1 MSQHGIKASYRK
13 EFIVFQ
19 ILVVDDDK
27 NIRFFIKEV
36 LEINHYTAH
45 CASNGNE
52 ALEVFNK
59 THIDL
64 VIVDIMMP
72 GMDGYEFTKKLR
84 DANSTIPILMMSAKQ
99 LSEDRKK
106 GFLLGIDD
114 YMTKPI
120 DLEELLL
127 HVKALL
133 RRYQIESE
141 RKLVVNDIVLDYDLY
156 QVKKNNDVIELPQ
169 KEFLLL
175 FKLLSYPERI
185 FTRIQL
191 MDEIWGYDCETG
203 WETLTV
209 HINRL
214 RKKFEDWNAFQI
226 VSVRG
231 LGYKA
236 VINNENK

>member
-1 MSQHGIKASYRK
+1 M
-13 EFIVFQ
+13 FQ
-19 ILVVDDDK
+19 ILVIDDDK
-27 NIRFFIKEV
+27 NIRFLFKEV
-36 LEINHYTAH
+36 LELNHYTVH
-45 CASNGNE
+45 CASNGE
-52 ALEVFNK
+52 EGLKIYES

-64 VIVDIMMP
+64 VMVDIMMP
-72 GMDGYEFTKKLR
+72 GMDGYEFTQKLR
-84 DANSTIPILMMSAKQ
+84 ESNPDIPILMMSAKQ

-106 GFLLGIDD
+106 GFLAGIDD
-114 YMTKPI
+114 YMVKPI

-127 HVKALL
+127 HIKALL

-141 RKLVVNDIVLDYDLY
+141 RKLVVNNVILDYDLY
-156 QVKKNNDVIELPQ
+156 QVKYKDEVVELPQ

-175 FKLLSYPERI
+175 FKLLSSPERI

-214 RKKFEDWNAFQI
+214 RKKFDEWNVFQI

-236 VINNENK
+236 VLNNENK

>member
-1 MSQHGIKASYRK
+1 M
-13 EFIVFQ
+13 FQ
-19 ILVVDDDK
+19 ILVIDDDK
-27 NIRFFIKEV
+27 NTRFFIKEA
-36 LEINHYTAH
+36 LEFNHYNIFT
-45 CASNGNE
+45 ASNGVE
-52 ALEVFNK
+52 GLKILENK
-59 THIDL
+59 HIDL

-72 GMDGYEFTKKLR
+72 EMDGYQFTKELR
-84 DANSTIPILMMSAKQ
+84 EFNSNIPILMMSAKQ

-106 GFLLGIDD
+106 GFVLGIDD
-114 YMTKPI
+114 YMTKPL

-133 RRYQIESE
+133 RRYESISE
-141 RKLVVNDIVLDYDLY
+141 RKLVIENILLDIDAYK
-156 QVKKNNDVIELPQ
+156 VKKDDEEIELPQ

-175 FKLLSYPERI
+175 YKLLSSPDKI

-191 MDEIWGYDCETG
+191 MDEIWGVDCDTG

-214 RKKFEDWNAFQI
+214 RKKFDHWNIFDI

-236 VINNENK
+236 VIKNEKK

>member
-1 MSQHGIKASYRK
+1 M
-13 EFIVFQ
+13 FQ

-27 NIRFFIKEV
+27 NIRFFIKEA
-36 LEINHYTAH
+36 LEINHYTVH
-45 CASNGNE
+45 TVSNGVE
-52 ALEVFNK
+52 ALKVLENNY
-59 THIDL
+59 IDL
-64 VIVDIMMP
+64 IIVDIMMP
-72 GMDGYEFTKKLR
+72 KMNGYEFTKEVRL
-84 DANSTIPILMMSAKQ
+84 ANPSIPILMVSAKQ

-106 GFLLGIDD
+106 GFLVGIDD
-114 YMTKPI
+114 FMTKPI

-133 RRYQIESE
+133 RRYKIESE
-141 RKLVVNDIVLDYDLY
+141 RQLLIDDVILDYDSY
-156 QVKKNNDVIELPQ
+156 VVKRGDEVRELPQ

-175 FKLLSYPERI
+175 YKLLSSPDKI

-191 MDEIWGYDCETG
+191 MDEIWGYECETG

-214 RKKFEDWNAFQI
+214 RKKFEDWDVFEI

-236 VINNENK
+236 VRKNEKK

>member
-1 MSQHGIKASYRK
+1 M
-13 EFIVFQ
+13 FQ

-27 NIRFFIKEV
+27 NIRFFIKEA
-36 LEINHYTAH
+36 LEMNHYTVH
-45 CASNGNE
+45 TVSNGVE
-52 ALEVFNK
+52 ALKVLENNY
-59 THIDL
+59 IDL
-64 VIVDIMMP
+64 IIVDIMMP
-72 GMDGYEFTKKLR
+72 KMNGYEFTKEVRL
-84 DANSTIPILMMSAKQ
+84 ANPSIPILMVSAKQ

-106 GFLLGIDD
+106 GFLVGIDD
-114 YMTKPI
+114 FMTKPL

-133 RRYQIESE
+133 RRYKIESE
-141 RKLVVNDIVLDYDLY
+141 RQLLIDDVILDYDSY
-156 QVKKNNDVIELPQ
+156 VVKRGDEVRELPQ

-175 FKLLSYPERI
+175 YKLLSSPDKI

-191 MDEIWGYDCETG
+191 MDEIWGYECETG

-214 RKKFEDWNAFQI
+214 RKKFEDWDVFEI

-236 VINNENK
+236 VRKNEKK

>member
-1 MSQHGIKASYRK
+1 M
-13 EFIVFQ
+13 FQ

-27 NIRFFIKEV
+27 NIRFFIKEA
-36 LEINHYTAH
+36 LEMNHYTVH
-45 CASNGNE
+45 TVSNGVE
-52 ALEVFNK
+52 ALKVLENNY
-59 THIDL
+59 IDL
-64 VIVDIMMP
+64 IIVDIMMP
-72 GMDGYEFTKKLR
+72 KMNGYEFTKEVR
-84 DANSTIPILMMSAKQ
+84 SANPSIPILMVSAKQ

-106 GFLLGIDD
+106 GFLVGIDD
-114 YMTKPI
+114 FMTKPL

-133 RRYQIESE
+133 RRYKIESE
-141 RKLVVNDIVLDYDLY
+141 RQLVIDDVILDYDSY
-156 QVKKNNDVIELPQ
+156 VVKRGDEIRELPQ

-175 FKLLSYPERI
+175 YKLLSSPDKI

-191 MDEIWGYDCETG
+191 MDEIWGYECETG

-209 HINRL
+209 HINRI
-214 RKKFEDWNAFQI
+214 RKKFEDWDVFEI

-236 VINNENK
+236 VRKNEKK

>member
-1 MSQHGIKASYRK
+1 M
-13 EFIVFQ
+13 FQ
-19 ILVVDDDK
+19 ILVIDDDK
-27 NIRFFIKEV
+27 NIRFFIKEA
-36 LEINHYTAH
+36 LEINHYTVYT
-45 CASNGNE
+45 ASNGLE
-52 ALEVFNK
+52 ALEILNNN
-59 THIDL
+59 HIDL
-64 VIVDIMMP
+64 AIVDIMMP
-72 GMDGYEFTKKLR
+72 KMDGYEFTKELR
-84 DANSTIPILMMSAKQ
+84 QGNENMPILMMSAKQ
-99 LSEDRKK
+99 LAEDRKK

-133 RRYQIESE
+133 RRYKIESE
-141 RKLVVNDIVLDYDLY
+141 RHLIINDVILDYDLY
-156 QVKKNNDVIELPQ
+156 QVKRNNEIIELPQ

-175 FKLLSYPERI
+175 FKLLSSPEKI

-214 RKKFEDWNAFQI
+214 RKKFDDWNVFEI

-236 VINNENK
+236 VIKYENN

>member
-1 MSQHGIKASYRK
+1 M
-13 EFIVFQ
+13 FQ
-19 ILVVDDDK
+19 ILVIDDDK
-27 NIRFFIKEV
+27 NIRFFIKEA
-36 LEINHYTAH
+36 LEINHYTVYT
-45 CASNGNE
+45 ASNGLE
-52 ALEVFNK
+52 ALEILNNN
-59 THIDL
+59 HIDL
-64 VIVDIMMP
+64 AIVDIMMP
-72 GMDGYEFTKKLR
+72 KMDGYEFTKELR
-84 DANSTIPILMMSAKQ
+84 QGNENMPILMMSSKQ
-99 LSEDRKK
+99 LAEDRKK

-133 RRYQIESE
+133 RRYKIESE
-141 RKLVVNDIVLDYDLY
+141 RHLIINDVILDYDLY
-156 QVKKNNDVIELPQ
+156 QVKRNNEIIELPQ

-175 FKLLSYPERI
+175 FKLLSSPEKI

-214 RKKFEDWNAFQI
+214 RKKFDDWNVFEI

-236 VINNENK
+236 VIKYENN

>member
-1 MSQHGIKASYRK
+1 M
-13 EFIVFQ
+13 FQ

-27 NIRFFIKEV
+27 NVRFFIKEA
-36 LEINHYTAH
+36 LEINHYTVFSV
-45 CASNGNE
+45 SNGVE
-52 ALEVFNK
+52 ALETLENK
-59 THIDL
+59 HVDL
-64 VIVDIMMP
+64 IIVDIMMP
-72 GMDGYEFTKKLR
+72 KMDGYEFTKEVR
-84 DANSTIPILMMSAKQ
+84 SFNPNIPILMVSAKQ

-106 GFLLGIDD
+106 GFMLGIDD
-114 YMTKPI
+114 FMTKPI

-133 RRYQIESE
+133 RRYKIESE
-141 RKLVVNDIVLDYDLY
+141 RKLVFNDIVLDYDSY
-156 QVKKNNDVIELPQ
+156 KAIRNGEEIELPQ

-175 FKLLSYPERI
+175 YKLLSSPDKI

-191 MDEIWGYDCETG
+191 MDEIWGYECETG

-209 HINRL
+209 HINRI
-214 RKKFEDWNAFQI
+214 RKRFEEWNSFEI

-236 VINNENK
+236 VHKK

>member
-1 MSQHGIKASYRK
+1 M
-13 EFIVFQ
+13 FQ

-27 NIRFFIKEV
+27 NIRFFIKEA
-36 LEINHYTAH
+36 LEMNHYTVH
-45 CASNGNE
+45 TVSNGVE
-52 ALEVFNK
+52 ALKVLENNY
-59 THIDL
+59 IDL
-64 VIVDIMMP
+64 IIVDIMMP
-72 GMDGYEFTKKLR
+72 KMNGYQFTKEVR
-84 DANSTIPILMMSAKQ
+84 SANPSIPILMVSAKQ

-106 GFLLGIDD
+106 GFLVGIDD
-114 YMTKPI
+114 FMTKPL

-133 RRYQIESE
+133 RRYKIESE
-141 RKLVVNDIVLDYDLY
+141 RQLVIDDVILDYDSY
-156 QVKKNNDVIELPQ
+156 VVKRGEEARELPQ

-175 FKLLSYPERI
+175 YKLLSSPDKI

-191 MDEIWGYDCETG
+191 MDEIWGYECETG

-214 RKKFEDWNAFQI
+214 RKKFEDWDVFEI

-236 VINNENK
+236 VRKNEKK

>member
-1 MSQHGIKASYRK
+1 M
-13 EFIVFQ
+13 FQ
-19 ILVVDDDK
+19 ILVIDDDK
-27 NIRFFIKEV
+27 NTRFFIKEA
-36 LEINHYTAH
+36 LEFNHYNIFT
-45 CASNGNE
+45 ASNGVE
-52 ALEVFNK
+52 GLKIFENK
-59 THIDL
+59 HIDL

-72 GMDGYEFTKKLR
+72 EMDGYQFTKELR
-84 DANSTIPILMMSAKQ
+84 EFNSNIPILMMSAKQ

-106 GFLLGIDD
+106 GFVLGIDD
-114 YMTKPI
+114 YMTKTL

-133 RRYQIESE
+133 RRYESISE
-141 RKLVVNDIVLDYDLY
+141 RKLVIENILLDIDAYK
-156 QVKKNNDVIELPQ
+156 VKKDDEEIELPQ

-175 FKLLSYPERI
+175 YKLLSSPDKI

-191 MDEIWGYDCETG
+191 MDEIWGVDCDTG

-214 RKKFEDWNAFQI
+214 RKKFDHWNIFDI

-236 VINNENK
+236 VIKNEKK